1 MLTYQ
6 DLEAVGT
13 NETLRMAFVRRAIFD
28 HKASPQCQYADDAFK
43 YYSGENPT
51 ITRYEKILY
60 DMAGRAHKDM
70 WTANHK
76 LSSHFFGRVVD
87 QDVDYLLGNGVLFQE
102 NDTPEKLGK
111 NFDYDIARL
120 ARFAKIGGVAFGY
133 FDGDHIRAYRITE
146 FVPFYDEE
154 TGALMAGIYFW
165 QIDPSKPLRAS
176 LFEADGV
183 TEYIWHDKGEGE
195 VLKQKH
201 AYFSRIKRY
210 KAENYE
216 IVEGFNYQ
224 TLPIVPLKNNDD
236 AKSELVGKRNTIDA
250 LDVAESEMINRV
262 DEGNLIY
269 WVLTNCNGMDDI
281 DDAQFIER
289 LKTTKVV
296 HADGDAGASAI
307 PHSIEAPYGG
317 TQATIDMLYRK
328 LYTDFQCFDSAA
340 VSAGQQTATA
350 IQATYVPLD
359 LKTGKFEE
367 YVTRFITGILEIAQI
382 NDYPTYTR
390 NRLINKSEEINT
402 LIAAAQFTGEEYT
415 TKKILTVLGDPD
427 MYDEVMEQKARAG
440 MALLQAA
447 EMPEEAEEEEAEE
460 GTETEEETT
469 VEEETVE

>member
-6 DLEAVGT
+6 DLLEVGDSDDQ
-13 NETLRMAFVRRAIFD
+13 RMDFVRHAIYE
-28 HKASPQCQYADDAFK
+28 HKSSEAYKYAEDAFA
-43 YYSGENPT
+43 YYTGLNPT
-51 ITRYEKILY
+51 IMRYEKILY
-60 DMAGRAHKDM
+60 DMAGRAHVDM

-76 LSSHFFGRVVD
+76 LTSHFFGRVVD
-87 QDVDYLLGNGVLFQE
+87 QDVDYLLGNGVLFA
-102 NDTPEKLGK
+102 NDSTAEKLGK

-120 ARFAKIGGVAFGY
+120 ARFAKVGGVSFGFY
-133 FDGDHIRAYRITE
+133 DHDHVRAYRITE

-154 TGALMAGIYFW
+154 TGALKAGVYFW
-165 QIDPSKPLRAS
+165 QVSPEKPLRAT
-176 LFEADGV
+176 LFELDGM
-183 TEYIWHDKGEGE
+183 TDYIWREEESGE
-195 VLKQKH
+195 VLHEKR
-201 AYFSRIKRY
+201 AYTEIRTKY
-210 KAENYE
+210 EAEDME
-216 IVEGFNYQ
+216 IVDGKNY
-224 TLPIVPLKNNDD
+224 PSFPVVPLKNNDD
-236 AKSELVGKRNTIDA
+236 GKSELCGRRNTIDA
-250 LDVAESEMINRV
+250 LDIAESEMINRV

-296 HADGDAGASAI
+296 HADGDAAASAV
-307 PHSIEAPYGG
+307 PHTIEAPYGG

-367 YVTRFITGILEIAQI
+367 YVTRFITGILEVAGID
-382 NDYPTYTR
+382 DYPTYTR
-390 NRLINKSEEINT
+390 NRLINKAEEINT

-427 MYDEVMEQKARAG
+427 LFDEVQEAKMEQA
-440 MALLQAA
+440 MQMMQMQAA
-447 EMPEEAEEEEAEE
+447 MQGGEGAEQGPE
-460 GTETEEETT
+460 TEVEPTEEETP
-469 VEEETVE
+469 EEQ